1 MICVSVGR
9 GRHKMMMAE
18 HKHLAENGAELVEL
32 RLDYIRRPVD
42 LKRLLK
48 DAPCPV
54 VATCR
59 RPADGGK
66 WMRSEEERI
75 MVLRTA
81 IADGADYVDLEMDI
95 AGKIPRYKTTQ
106 RIVSYHNFEET
117 PANLEAIHREM
128 TKLDPDIIKIA
139 TMANN
144 PMDNI
149 ATLGLC
155 RNSTVPTIAFCM
167 GEMGVTSRIMC
178 GKFGAPF
185 TYATFSS
192 ERKLAPGQLS
202 FEEMRDKY
210 LYDSISEETRIL
222 GVIADP
228 VAHSLSPVVH
238 NACIRKNELD
248 YLYLPFRV
256 PREYLEQFIGA
267 CEELNIVGLSVTIPH
282 KENVLKCINALDDN
296 VAGIKAANTLVFK
309 QQNVFGYNTD
319 CTAAVESI
327 KRTLRD
333 KFPEEEDPLVGKQAL
348 ILGSGGVARA
358 IAFGLKRSKAK
369 VTIAARDSNKS
380 EKLADELDC
389 QSVEWLERGN
399 FDCDVM
405 INCTPVGMYPDMD
418 VTPFEPE
425 WFDPNCV
432 VFDTIYNPEQ
442 TLFIK
447 QAREAGCT
455 TITGIDMFVRQAARQ
470 FKLFTG
476 TNPDVKLIRYEVKR
490 AISAAKY

>member
-18 HKHLAENGAELVEL
+18 HKHLSEQGAELVEL

-48 DAPCPV
+48 DRPCPV

-66 WMRSEEERI
+66 WMKSESDRV

-81 IADGADYVDLEMDI
+81 IADGADYVDIEMDI
-95 AGKIPRYKTTQ
+95 AEQIPRYKDTQ
-106 RIVSYHNFEET
+106 RIISYHNFDET
-117 PANLEAIHREM
+117 PSNLEEIHHQM
-128 TKLDPDIIKIA
+128 TELDPDIIKIA

-149 ATLGLC
+149 TALRLC
-155 RNSTVPTIAFCM
+155 RDSQIPTIAFCM
-167 GEMGVTSRIMC
+167 GEMGVTSRLLC

-192 ERKLAPGQLS
+192 DRKLAPGMLS
-202 FEEMRDKY
+202 FEQMRDYYK
-210 LYDSISEETRIL
+210 YDSIGKDTKIL

-228 VAHSLSPVVH
+228 VAHSLSPIVH
-238 NACIRKNELD
+238 NTCLRDKGLD
-248 YLYLPFRV
+248 YIYLPFRV
-256 PREYLEQFIGA
+256 PREYLEQFVNA
-267 CEELNIVGLSVTIPH
+267 CSEMDICGLSVTIPH
-282 KENVLKCINALDDN
+282 KESVIKLINALDDN
-296 VAGIKAANTLVFK
+296 VAGIRAANTLVFK
-309 QQNVFGYNTD
+309 NPNVYGYNTD
-319 CTAAVESI
+319 CSAAVESVSKTI
-327 KRTLRD
+327 EERQEGGTLEGAR
-333 KFPEEEDPLVGKQAL
+333 VL

-358 IAFGLKRSKAK
+358 IAFGLKRAKAN
-369 VTIAARDSNKS
+369 VTICARDFRKADA
-380 EKLADELDC
+380 LATALDC
-389 QSVEWLERGN
+389 EPVDWPSRAN
-399 FDCDVM
+399 FECDVL
-405 INCTPVGMYPDMD
+405 INCTPVGMYPEMD
-418 VTPFEPE
+418 VTPFDAE
-425 WFDPNCV
+425 WFDKKAM
-432 VFDTIYNPEQ
+432 VFDTVYNPEQ

-447 QAREAGCT
+447 QARQAGCT
-455 TITGIDMFVRQAARQ
+455 TITGVDMFVRQAAKQ

-476 TNPDVKLIRYEVKR
+476 ENPDLKLIRYEVKR